1 MRLRDKVAII
11 TGGGGGIG
19 GQVCSL
25 FAEEGARLLIAEIDS
40 NAAAKM
46 EKELGQKGYKAETT
60 DVDIRNFDAAKQ
72 LIRTALDI
80 FGQIDILVNVAGGS
94 AGVFLKSKHS
104 IFAQSSPER
113 WKEIIDLNLYGT
125 LNCTRAVI
133 NHMIERQSGKIVN
146 LSSIAGMI
154 GMQKAAEYSAAK
166 AGVIG
171 FTKALAKE
179 VAPHGIHV
187 NCVSPGVIGTSRVRN
202 MPKKSVDAW
211 LAGIPFGR
219 LGEPAEVAKAILF
232 LASSESDFIT
242 GENIAVTGGQTLGA
256 LGY

>member
-1 MRLRDKVAII
+1 MRLKDKVAII

-25 FAEEGARLLIAEIDS
+25 FAEEGARLLIAEIDL
-40 NAAAKM
+40 NAASKIV
-46 EKELGQKGYKAETT
+46 KELGEKGYKAETAEV
-60 DVDIRNFDAAKQ
+60 DVCNFDAAKQ
-72 LIRTALDI
+72 LIKTALDV

-94 AGVFLKSKHS
+94 AGVFLKSKHR
-104 IFAQSSPER
+104 IFAESRPER

-154 GMQKAAEYSAAK
+154 GMQKATEYSAAK

-179 VAPHGIHV
+179 VAPYGIHV

-202 MPKKSVDAW
+202 MPKKSVDSW
-211 LAGIPFGR
+211 LEGIPFGR
-219 LGEPAEVAKAILF
+219 LGEPDEVARAILF

-242 GENIAVTGGQTLGA
+242 GENIPVTGGQTLGA

>member
-1 MRLRDKVAII
+1 MRLKDKVAII

-19 GQVCSL
+19 GEVCSL
-25 FAEEGARLLIAEIDS
+25 FAEEGARLLIAEIDL
-40 NAAAKM
+40 NAAAKKVKDL
-46 EKELGQKGYKAETT
+46 EVKGYKAETT
-60 DVDIRNFDAAKQ
+60 EVDVRNLEAANQ
-72 LIRTALDI
+72 LIKRALET

-104 IFAQSSPER
+104 IFAESSPDR

-133 NHMIERQSGKIVN
+133 NHMIKRQSGKIVN

-179 VAPHGIHV
+179 VAPYGINV
-187 NCVSPGVIGTSRVRN
+187 NCVSPGVIGTARVRN
-202 MPKKSVDAW
+202 MPKESVDSW
-211 LAGIPFGR
+211 LEGIPFGR
-219 LGEPAEVAKAILF
+219 LGEPDEVARAILF

-242 GENIAVTGGQTLGA
+242 GENIPVTGGQTLGA

>member
-113 WKEIIDLNLYGT
+113 WKEIIDLNLNGT

>member
-1 MRLRDKVAII
+1 MRLKDKVAII

-19 GQVCSL
+19 RQACTL
-25 FAEEGARLLIAEIDS
+25 FAEEGARLLIAEIDLNGAS
-40 NAAAKM
+40 KIV
-46 EKELGQKGYKAETT
+46 KELGEKGCKAETT
-60 DVDIRNFDAAKQ
+60 QVDVRNFDAAKQ
-72 LIRTALDI
+72 LIKTALDI

-94 AGVFLKSKHS
+94 AGVFLKTKHS
-104 IFAQSSPER
+104 VFAESSPAR
-113 WKEIIDLNLYGT
+113 WREIIDLNLYGT

-154 GMQKAAEYSAAK
+154 GMQQAAAYSAAK

-179 VAPHGIHV
+179 VAPYGIHV
-187 NCVSPGVIGTSRVRN
+187 NCVSPGVIGTTRIRN
-202 MPKKSVDAW
+202 MPKKSVDSW
-211 LAGIPFGR
+211 LEGIPFGR
-219 LGEPAEVAKAILF
+219 LGEPDEVARAILF

-242 GENIAVTGGQTLGA
+242 GENIPVTGGQTLGA